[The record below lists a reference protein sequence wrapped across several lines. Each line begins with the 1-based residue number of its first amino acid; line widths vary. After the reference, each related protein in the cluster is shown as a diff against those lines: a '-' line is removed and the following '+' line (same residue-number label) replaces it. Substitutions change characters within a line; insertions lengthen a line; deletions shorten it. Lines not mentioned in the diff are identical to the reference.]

1 MAAYADACD
10 ENAFAEL
17 VARHQQMVYRVCLR
31 MLRHHQEAEDAT
43 QAVFLVLLNKASRL
57 MTRKGEF
64 TGWLYGVARN
74 VCLEALRKRARR
86 QEEAMLD
93 ETEEPAVEEY
103 RPAHEEVLPFLDEEL
118 AGLTGVLRQAVV
130 LRYLQNHSEAEAARR
145 VGCAVGTLSSRA
157 SRGIERLRQRLAKRG
172 IALGGLALVGLLT
185 SEASAAVPE
194 TLLPSILAVV
204 KTAAATTATATGATT
219 TAAMLAKGAMKAM
232 FIAKVKM
239 VAAIAAAVIVTG
251 TAVPVGIAVAQAAS
265 KEAKLAGE
273 YLVVDLSGGPS
284 ASNYPVGYLSAVPS
298 GGWSD
303 EYKTT
308 KLVMRKIPAGTFI
321 MGSPTNELGRDAG
334 GSNVRPENDYETQ
347 HTVTLTKAFYMGV
360 FEVSQRQWE
369 LVMSNRPSFFTN
381 SSYYLTRPVEQV
393 SYYDVRENAD
403 SNSALSKNWPA
414 SGAVGATSFMGKLRA
429 KTGLTTFDLPT
440 EAQWEYACRAGT
452 TNALNSGYNL
462 TDKYSD
468 TRMAAVGRY
477 LCGDFSPDSAP
488 SSGTATVGSYLANA
502 WGLYDM
508 HGNVWE
514 WCLDRW
520 ARYSGSAQ
528 DPAGAAS
535 GSDRVPRGGSFYGFG
550 AEYCRSAAR
559 ANIFNADLR
568 SQATGFRAA
577 MTLPDPE
584 LRVPFLKTPPTID
597 GVMNP
602 GEWDD
607 AAALSAFFDGGRVG
621 AFTNFFDGGRVG
633 TFTNLAVRQIQ
644 PQVYAGY
651 DTNNLYFCFTTPIYP
666 EGPLKAQGIYPD
678 VLSHPK
684 YGILSDDHMEIEIR
698 PVEDL
703 SSGYQR
709 GMFRLDVNP
718 IGTVADW
725 YYSILGGQD
734 LRWDSGATIRS
745 KADGKRWVVEY
756 AIPLKSLR
764 YGKYDANDA
773 EGRPLVAIPPP
784 DGTAYR
790 VWFACKIGD
799 NFSAFDGHA
808 GNMTKTKL
816 ILDSQSPAFQLNDL
830 GPIADGQVDVQ
841 MTVKNHSTRP
851 ETVRIGFQVESA
863 TGTVYSSYQSSELTN
878 GLVELRPGELR
889 KLRIK
894 QDNLPLT
901 LDNNALWFDVR
912 SLGTPE
918 KTLFRTRL
926 TKFQRADF
934 LDGMLLKWVMLSYKT
949 GDYAKSLERCDQL
962 ISEYPGS
969 AHAGTARLL
978 RPKILEQLN
987 KGGAAAGQVEK

>member
-1 MAAYADACD
+1 
-10 ENAFAEL
+10 
-17 VARHQQMVYRVCLR
+17 
-31 MLRHHQEAEDAT
+31 
-43 QAVFLVLLNKASRL
+43 
-57 MTRKGEF
+57 
-64 TGWLYGVARN
+64 
-74 VCLEALRKRARR
+74 
-86 QEEAMLD
+86 
-93 ETEEPAVEEY
+93 
-103 RPAHEEVLPFLDEEL
+103 
-118 AGLTGVLRQAVV
+118 
-130 LRYLQNHSEAEAARR
+130 
-145 VGCAVGTLSSRA
+145 
-157 SRGIERLRQRLAKRG
+157 
-172 IALGGLALVGLLT
+172 
-185 SEASAAVPE
+185 
-194 TLLPSILAVV
+194 
-204 KTAAATTATATGATT
+204 
-219 TAAMLAKGAMKAM
+219 MLAKGAMKAM

-265 KEAKLAGE
+265 KEAKLAESGDSRRSAVAGD
-273 YLVVDLSGGPS
+273 YLVIDLSGGPS

-308 KLVMRKIPAGTFI
+308 KLVMRKIPAGTFT

-381 SSYYLTRPVEQV
+381 SSYCLTRPVEQV

-607 AAALSAFFDGGRVG
+607 ASALSAFFDGGRVG

-718 IGTVADW
+718 IGTIAAW
-725 YYSILGGQD
+725 YWSRSGGQD
-734 LRWDSGATIRS
+734 LRWNSGGTIRS
-745 KADGKRWVVEY
+745 KADEKRWVVEY

-764 YGKYDANDA
+764 YGDYDAKDA
-773 EGRPLVAIPPP
+773 KGNPLVALPPS
-784 DGTAYR
+784 DGTTYR
-790 VWFACKIGD
+790 VWFACRIGD
-799 NFSAFDGHA
+799 RFSAFDGHA
-808 GNMTKTKL
+808 WDTTKTKL
-816 ILDSQSPAFQLNDL
+816 IFDSRSPAFQLNDL

-863 TGTVYSSYQSSELTN
+863 TGTVYSSYQSAEIPN

-926 TKFQRADF
+926 TKFQR
-934 LDGMLLKWVMLSYKT
+934 
-949 GDYAKSLERCDQL
+949 
-962 ISEYPGS
+962 
-969 AHAGTARLL
+969 TA
-978 RPKILEQLN
+978 
-987 KGGAAAGQVEK
+987 GGAALARLRQAEVSEKAGRTSEAIAAYRATMTKYPGTPEAALAHSALEKMGSRSPDATHVPLAGKAAEIEKKALAAKVTLSIKEATADNALDRLSMSGITIRKTDIPKDAKISLEMRDASVLDGVKRVTEMLGLTYVIVDDAIEVSGKK